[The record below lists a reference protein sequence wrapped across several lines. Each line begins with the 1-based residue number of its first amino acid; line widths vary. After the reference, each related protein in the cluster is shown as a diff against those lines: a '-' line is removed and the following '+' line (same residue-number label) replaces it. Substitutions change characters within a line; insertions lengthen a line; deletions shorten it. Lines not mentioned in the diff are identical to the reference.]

1 MSMGIIE
8 NGAYKQVAG
17 NVPLQTTYSTEET
30 KTGATWIDGKP
41 IYRKVF
47 VAPNTL
53 GDASGVINI
62 PWPNIDSP
70 VSFFGYGETKSTS
83 AYAPCKRILPF
94 GYYGGSTGNDLWAIN
109 ASVMGDGGSVTPGMI
124 LQVGS
129 EASGTID
136 KFVLV
141 LEYTKTTDA

>member
-17 NVPLQTTYSTEET
+17 NAAQETAYSTEET

-53 GDASGVINI
+53 GDASGNINI
-62 PWPNIDSP
+62 PWPNIDS
-70 VSFFGYGETKSTS
+70 VVTFSGYGEVKSTMP
-83 AYAPCKRILPF
+83 YAPCKRILPF
-94 GYYGGSTGNDLWAIN
+94 GFYGGSAATDLWAIN
-109 ASVMGDGGSVTPGMI
+109 ASVMGNGSTTPAGLL

-129 EASGTID
+129 EASSTID